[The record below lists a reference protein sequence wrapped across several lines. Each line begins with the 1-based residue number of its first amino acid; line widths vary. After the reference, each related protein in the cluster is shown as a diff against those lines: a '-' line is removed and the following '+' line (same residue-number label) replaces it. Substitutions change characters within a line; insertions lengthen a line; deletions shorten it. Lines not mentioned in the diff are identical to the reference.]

1 MCKIM
6 EWWETRRQTFV
17 DKGIGRG
24 AGNGG
29 GEEIEIEQDVL
40 LEFISS
46 PKWISL
52 FCNTNTCW

>member
-40 LEFISS
+40 LYQFSKMNIT
-46 PKWISL
+46 IL
-52 FCNTNTCW
+52 